1 MKYLRTAGLVV
12 AASGVALAVAFSI
25 RVHQIRSGILGRL
38 HNSEYRLAANLAMF
52 IYPDRKAAHPVFGF
66 IGRSRQYVESGAGT
80 VQVCTLKGPLVFEFE
95 VPAAGKLPGYKVLVY
110 RGLEPCDQTRKG
122 AN

>member
-1 MKYLRTAGLVV
+1 MKWYRVTC
-12 AASGVALAVAFSI
+12 LAVAACGLAFAVVFSI
-25 RVHQIRSGILGRL
+25 RVHQIRSGILERL
-38 HNSEYRLAANLAMF
+38 HNSDYRLAANLAMF
-52 IYPDRKAAHPVFGF
+52 IYPDRWEARRRFGF

-95 VPAAGKLPGYKVLVY
+95 VPAVGKLPGYKVLVY
-110 RGLEPCDQTRKG
+110 RGQEPCDQTPKD